1 MNLYSLTMYVTKI
14 VKIQIKNVQNWSE
27 RFTVEI
33 NLKFRKKIQKKKNEK
48 RAYSKLPNFYIKINQ
63 NKFIIDDN

>member
-1 MNLYSLTMYVTKI
+1 MYVTKI

>member
-48 RAYSKLPNFYIKINQ
+48 RAYSKLLNFYIKINQ